1 MEPHDSYYLGSD
13 VFYTYIV
20 HNKFWRLHIH
30 QKTKQGYF
38 KLAPQLEQAFL
49 SGSFPEAIRLQF
61 IRMLE
66 YFGQRP
72 IIVRS
77 SSLQEDAFGNAFAG
91 KYDSFFCPNQGS
103 PEDRYD
109 AFLEAVR
116 KVYASVMSQEALEYR
131 KNRGLSGEDEQMALL
146 VQRVSGDYHGK
157 YFFPHCAG
165 VGNSSNLFVW
175 G

>member
-1 MEPHDSYYLGSD
+1 MMSNDEKILSLLKTYFEPDDYFLVYKRMIGTGCIGGKACGMLLARKIIQKDNPEAFAHMEPHDSYYLGSD

-49 SGSFPEAIRLQF
+49 SGSFPESIRLQF

-91 KYDSFFCPNQGS
+91 K
-103 PEDRYD
+103 
-109 AFLEAVR
+109 
-116 KVYASVMSQEALEYR
+116 
-131 KNRGLSGEDEQMALL
+131 
-146 VQRVSGDYHGK
+146 
-157 YFFPHCAG
+157 
-165 VGNSSNLFVW
+165 
-175 G
+175 